1 MWIGCCSQLGRVSF
15 YICYE
20 FQHVELMK
28 EGEEIFLDGL
38 LNGTEGVAMSA
49 DASGRRGKVEEG
61 SQPLDLDVDSGGA
74 PERRVVIKVGFKNSV
89 DMRRV

>member
-1 MWIGCCSQLGRVSF
+1 
-15 YICYE
+15 
-20 FQHVELMK
+20 MK

-61 SQPLDLDVDSGGA
+61 SQPLDLDVDSGGTQ
-74 PERRVVIKVGFKNSV
+74 EFSGCEESIVRNVRCLVQVLQGCLHKGNGC
-89 DMRRV
+89 RWGC

>member
-1 MWIGCCSQLGRVSF
+1 
-15 YICYE
+15 
-20 FQHVELMK
+20 MK
-28 EGEEIFLDGL
+28 EGEKIFLNGL

-61 SQPLDLDVDSGGA
+61 SQPLDLDIDSGGA
-74 PERRVVIKVGFKNSV
+74 PERRVVIEVGFKNSV

>member
-1 MWIGCCSQLGRVSF
+1 
-15 YICYE
+15 
-20 FQHVELMK
+20 MK

-49 DASGRRGKVEEG
+49 DTSGRRGKVEEG

-74 PERRVVIKVGFKNSV
+74 PERRVVIEVGFKNSV
-89 DMRRV
+89 DVRRV